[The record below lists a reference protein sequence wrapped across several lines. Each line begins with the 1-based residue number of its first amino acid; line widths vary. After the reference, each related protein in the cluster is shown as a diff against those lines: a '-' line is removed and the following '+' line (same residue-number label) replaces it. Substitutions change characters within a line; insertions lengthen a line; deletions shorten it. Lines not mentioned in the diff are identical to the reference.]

1 MMAPPTLDELVQDPS
16 RVKGLPVEVLT
27 ALLARC
33 GAAQGIVSAE
43 LIMSAASRPNGARG
57 ARPEIAEDDRM
68 LTVEEASEIARQPRR
83 WFYRNAGRYPWIKRV
98 SRKKMLV
105 SEKGLRRFLANT
117 I

>member
-1 MMAPPTLDELVQDPS
+1 MMILPTLDELVQDPN

-43 LIMSAASRPNGARG
+43 LIVSAASRPGGARSP
-57 ARPEIAEDDRM
+57 RPEIAADDRM

-83 WFYRNAGRYPWIKRV
+83 WFYRNVRRYPWIKRV
-98 SRKKMLV
+98 SRKRMLV
-105 SEKGLRRFLANT
+105 SEKGLRRFLAST
-117 I
+117 A